1 MFRRILLVA
10 ALSTSVAVFGQGKSG
25 GTGGA
30 SAGASAPGATATAP
44 PATSAPGVPTT
55 QGAVGGLSGQ
65 GAAGPIA
72 PQSPNQT
79 GLPTVPDTVGG
90 VEDNTGTTQG
100 NPANLNNGTL
110 TNGGFVGGSVAGS
123 PLATPNATFASPQ
136 PTAGI
141 SVMGRAGISTE
152 TPIQTGLQSTVT
164 SSTIV
169 YTNVEPV
176 NPPAVNTNPL
186 TSGRMIN
193 DLGPSLFVG
202 SGSSFVGSGSSASP
216 MMAAASLGEVAAK
229 FKAQKPTQNVRIF
242 TNADVDRMNSS
253 MNLRGRNINAN
264 FTPSAPQASAPES
277 ASAAVPPAQS
287 PANQAVASP
296 AQSAPS
302 SPFEPRLSA
311 SARPS
316 PAIRAEGAQSS
327 ATQSSASTQ
336 GEAGTTAQSG
346 SENATTPQVNQQQ
359 SGRNNGQES
368 GKSLPATSTLLPL
381 LGILGLASGGIGLFF
396 RKFRR

>member
-30 SAGASAPGATATAP
+30 SAGASAPGATAAAP

-55 QGAVGGLSGQ
+55 QGAVGGVSGQ
-65 GAAGPIA
+65 AAAGPIT

-79 GLPTVPDTVGG
+79 GFPTVPDTVGG
-90 VEDNTGTTQG
+90 VEGNSGTTQG
-100 NPANLNNGTL
+100 NPANQNNGTL
-110 TNGGFVGGSVAGS
+110 TNGGFVGGGVTAS

-141 SVMGRAGISTE
+141 SDMGRAGISAE

-193 DLGPSLFVG
+193 DMGP
-202 SGSSFVGSGSSASP
+202 SSFVGSGASSSSS

-229 FKAQKPTQNVRIF
+229 FKAQKPTQNVRTF

-264 FTPSAPQASAPES
+264 FTPSAPQATAPES
-277 ASAAVPPAQS
+277 ASAVVPPAQA
-287 PANQAVASP
+287 PPNQTAASP

-316 PAIRAEGAQSS
+316 PSIRAEGAQSS

-336 GEAGTTAQSG
+336 GEAGTTAQAG
-346 SENATTPQVNQQQ
+346 SENATTPQVNQPQ
-359 SGRNNGQES
+359 SGRNSGQES

>member
-44 PATSAPGVPTT
+44 PATSATGVPTT

-65 GAAGPIA
+65 TAAGPIT

-90 VEDNTGTTQG
+90 VEGNTGTTQG

-141 SVMGRAGISTE
+141 SDMGRAGISAE

-164 SSTIV
+164 STIV
-169 YTNVEPV
+169 YTNVEPM
-176 NPPAVNTNPL
+176 NPPAMNTNPL
-186 TSGRMIN
+186 TAGRMVN
-193 DLGPSLFVG
+193 DMGP
-202 SGSSFVGSGSSASP
+202 SSFVGSASSASS

-229 FKAQKPTQNVRIF
+229 FKAQKPTQNVRTF

-264 FTPSAPQASAPES
+264 FTPSAPQATAPES
-277 ASAAVPPAQS
+277 ASAAVPPAQA
-287 PANQAVASP
+287 PANQTAASP

-316 PAIRAEGAQSS
+316 PAIRAEGAQTS
-327 ATQSSASTQ
+327 ATQSSASAQ
-336 GEAGTTAQSG
+336 SQAGNTAQAG
-346 SENATTPQVNQQQ
+346 SENATTPQVNQPQ
-359 SGRNNGQES
+359 SGRNSGQES

-381 LGILGLASGGIGLFF
+381 LGILGLASGGIGFFF